1 MNKKHTK
8 KVMTISKKT
17 GLLQCAFICSFLFV
31 SFLYFKMILCGIGQT
46 IHPPIN
52 TPLFLWLNE
61 RKMSI
66 WKKCEKE
73 RLLGLTDWLTDWL
86 TDRLTDRLTD
96 WLTDWLTDLPTDWL
110 TSWLTDRLTHI
121 CIIDWPTHRMTD
133 RPTDRPTDRSTDRLT
148 NWLTDWLTDSQAD
161 W

>member
-1 MNKKHTK
+1 MLVMLSWYIQHSMNKLDNANFPSFWVDPAQSNLPGSAASFRILTTDHSRPQIIMTYTTGCIIYEQETYK

-17 GLLQCAFICSFLFV
+17 GLLPCAFICSFLFV
-31 SFLYFKMILCGIGQT
+31 SFLYFKVILCGIGQT

-73 RLLGLTDWLTDWL
+73 RLLGLTDWLTD
-86 TDRLTDRLTD
+86 
-96 WLTDWLTDLPTDWL
+96 
-110 TSWLTDRLTHI
+110 
-121 CIIDWPTHRMTD
+121 
-133 RPTDRPTDRSTDRLT
+133 
-148 NWLTDWLTDSQAD
+148 
-161 W
+161 